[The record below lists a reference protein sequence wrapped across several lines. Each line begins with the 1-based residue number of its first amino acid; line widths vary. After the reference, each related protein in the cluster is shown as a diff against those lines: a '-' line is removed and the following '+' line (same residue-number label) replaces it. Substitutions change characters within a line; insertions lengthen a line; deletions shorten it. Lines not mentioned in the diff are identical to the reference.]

1 MAPLPI
7 GNNDKLF
14 PRRSIPWNLRHAD
27 VQLTPDGVQDQ
38 IVERATDL
46 APYRPGPPSPCFA

>member
-1 MAPLPI
+1 MELMVWWRIPCFAI
-7 GNNDKLF
+7 GET
-14 PRRSIPWNLRHAD
+14 RSRIKHVAD